1 MEVAGFVSKR
11 NYMKASKRI
20 YQQII
25 ADKFRGHTLV
35 AQVAQIRFLS
45 LAKAMGIFIQM
56 EFSPSWHKWKVPGM
70 EPAKLICMI

>member
-1 MEVAGFVSKR
+1 MHS
-11 NYMKASKRI
+11 
-20 YQQII
+20 
-25 ADKFRGHTLV
+25 LV

-70 EPAKLICMI
+70 VPAKLICNSA